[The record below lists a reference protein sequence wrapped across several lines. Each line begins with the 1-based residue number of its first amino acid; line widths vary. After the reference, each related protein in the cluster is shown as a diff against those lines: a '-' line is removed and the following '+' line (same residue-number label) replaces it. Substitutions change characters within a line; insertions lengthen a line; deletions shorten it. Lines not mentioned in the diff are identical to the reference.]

1 MGLILSALLKTELPD
16 ALVKVIVTSKSEL
29 SILATVLLGEILH
42 LAHVL
47 LPREL
52 NATSHCLPALL
63 SHVASNDPVQANRA
77 SEAVDA
83 LQVSVCAHCA
93 VPPCASKLIGSWE
106 NLV

>member
-47 LPREL
+47 LP
-52 NATSHCLPALL
+52 
-63 SHVASNDPVQANRA
+63 
-77 SEAVDA
+77 
-83 LQVSVCAHCA
+83 
-93 VPPCASKLIGSWE
+93 
-106 NLV
+106 